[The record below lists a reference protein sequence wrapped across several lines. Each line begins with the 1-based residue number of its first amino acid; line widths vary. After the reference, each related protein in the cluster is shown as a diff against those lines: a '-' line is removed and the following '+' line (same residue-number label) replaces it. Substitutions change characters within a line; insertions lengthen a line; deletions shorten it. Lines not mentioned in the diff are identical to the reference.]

1 MVQGAADEE
10 AHAETGAERVRGA
23 ADEEAPAETGA
34 EMVQHAAGED
44 VRGGRQRGLACVPPR
59 CCEQKRMTRYRGPN
73 TVRSRNGDQ
82 LCDWFPPVREF
93 PTVDDSRGSRC
104 STPTWVQCIPTRA
117 WRCARC
123 STPTWVQCIP
133 TRARRCARCS
143 TPTWVQC
150 IPTRARRVQQLLW
163 RGRSQRQRTCRRQRK
178 ASLLRCGA
186 TFITAIAAGVS
197 CRGATSEGFSMF
209 TT

>member
-44 VRGGRQRGLACVPPR
+44 VRGGRQRGLACVPTR
-59 CCEQKRMTRYRGPN
+59 CCEQKRTTRYRGPN
-73 TVRSRNGDQ
+73 TVRPRNGDQ

-104 STPTWVQCIPTRA
+104 SIPTWVQCMHSHA
-117 WRCARC
+117 GSA
-123 STPTWVQCIP
+123 
-133 TRARRCARCS
+133 
-143 TPTWVQC
+143 
-150 IPTRARRVQQLLW
+150 
-163 RGRSQRQRTCRRQRK
+163 
-178 ASLLRCGA
+178 GA
-186 TFITAIAAGVS
+186 DGAAYP
-197 CRGATSEGFSMF
+197 RGFSAF
-209 TT
+209 ARGTGGAHGAAYPRGSSAFARGPGGADGAAYPRGFSAFERGPGGAHGAAHARGSR